1 MKAKQI
7 SVLDSVF
14 RDVYVSIKIKGIGMK
29 PVNKTMIESAI
40 KLARDVR
47 AGYVLVCV
55 DVKNELSELGEDVK
69 KNVNFVVVTGD
80 EEQLPAAIADFVRRL
95 DVPNVNLTRIG
106 KIKIAIAKGIVSGLF
121 KKGDKI
127 VCLSGVP
134 KLGYADSIFFIDV
147 GREFEILTSDF
158 INDVIEAVQPEVFN
172 AALNIACEM
181 AAQGRE
187 SKKLGTIL
195 VLGDE
200 EKVMQLSRQMI
211 MNPFMGYS
219 ESERNI
225 LNPELE
231 ETIKEFSAIDGAFV
245 VKSNGAI
252 VTAGRHLSAA
262 IDSKDFP
269 PGLGSRHI
277 AAAGI
282 TNVTKAVAMVVSQST
297 GNVSVFKSGKLFVT
311 IEKPVE

>member
-1 MKAKQI
+1 MK
-7 SVLDSVF
+7 S
-14 RDVYVSIKIKGIGMK
+14 
-29 PVNKTMIESAI
+29 VNKMMIESAI
-40 KLARDVR
+40 KLAREVK
-47 AGYVLVCV
+47 AGSVLVCV
-55 DVKNELSELGEDVK
+55 DVKSELMELPEDVK
-69 KNVNFVVVTGD
+69 ASVHFILVSRED
-80 EEQLPAAIADFVRRL
+80 EEIPESLAKYARKL
-95 DVPNVNLTRIG
+95 DVPSVNLTRVG

-127 VCLSGVP
+127 ICLSGVP
-134 KLGYADSIFFIDV
+134 KFGYADSIFFIDV

-158 INDVIEAVQPEVFN
+158 INDVVEAVQPEVFN
-172 AALNIACEM
+172 AALNIACEL

-187 SKKLGTIL
+187 NRKVGTIF

-200 EKVMQLSRQMI
+200 EKVLQLSRQMI
-211 MNPFMGYS
+211 MNPFSGYS
-219 ESERNI
+219 EEERNI
-225 LNPELE
+225 LKPELE

-245 VKSNGAI
+245 IKANGVI

-262 IDSKDFP
+262 LESRDFP

-282 TNVTKAVAMVVSQST
+282 TNVTKAVAMVISESS
-297 GNVSVFKSGKLFVT
+297 GNVSVFKNGKLFVT

>member
-1 MKAKQI
+1 MK
-7 SVLDSVF
+7 S
-14 RDVYVSIKIKGIGMK
+14 
-29 PVNKTMIESAI
+29 VNKTMIESAI
-40 KLARDVR
+40 KLAKEVR
-47 AGYVLVCV
+47 AGCVLVCV
-55 DVKNELSELGEDVK
+55 DVRSELADLPDDIRK
-69 KNVNFVVVTGD
+69 SVNFILVMAES
-80 EEQLPAAIADFVRRL
+80 EEMPEKLAGIAKKL
-95 DVPNVNLTRIG
+95 DVPSVNLTRVG

-134 KLGYADSIFFIDV
+134 KFGYADSIFFIDV
-147 GREFEILTSDF
+147 GREFEILTSDD
-158 INDVIEAVQPEVFN
+158 INDVVEAVQPEVFN
-172 AALNIACEM
+172 AMLNIACEL

-187 SKKLGTIL
+187 SRKVGTIF
-195 VLGDE
+195 VLGDD

-211 MNPFMGYS
+211 INPFKGYS
-219 ESERNI
+219 EVDRNI

-231 ETIKEFSAIDGAFV
+231 ETIKELSAIDGAFIIDA
-245 VKSNGAI
+245 NGAI

-262 IDSKDFP
+262 LDSKDFP

-282 TNVTKAVAMVVSQST
+282 TNVTKAVAMVISQST
-297 GNVSVFKSGKLFVT
+297 GNVSVFKNGKLFVT

>member
-1 MKAKQI
+1 MK
-7 SVLDSVF
+7 
-14 RDVYVSIKIKGIGMK
+14 SI
-29 PVNKTMIESAI
+29 NKTMIESAV
-40 KLARDVR
+40 KLAGEVK
-47 AGYVLVCV
+47 AGIVLVCV
-55 DVKNELSELGEDVK
+55 DVRSELVELADVVKGAVCFVLVLGE
-69 KNVNFVVVTGD
+69 
-80 EEQLPAAIADFVRRL
+80 EEEVPEKLSPLVRKL
-95 DVPNVNLTRIG
+95 DIPSVNLTRLG

-134 KLGYADSIFFIDV
+134 KFGYADSIFFIDV
-147 GREFEILTSDF
+147 GREFEILTSDE
-158 INDVIEAVQPEVFN
+158 ISDVVEAVQPEVFN
-172 AALNIACEM
+172 SVLNIACEL

-187 SKKLGTIL
+187 SRKVGTIF
-195 VLGDE
+195 VLGDD

-211 MNPFMGYS
+211 INPFKGYS
-219 ESERNI
+219 EEQRNI

-231 ETIKEFSAIDGAFV
+231 ETIKELSAIDGAFV
-245 VKSNGAI
+245 IKSDGVI

-262 IDSKDFP
+262 LESKDFP

-282 TNVTKAVAMVVSQST
+282 TNVTKAVAMVISQSS
-297 GNVSVFKSGKLFVT
+297 GNVSVFKNGKLFVT